1 MKTMQLYLF
10 LHILTTAAVL
20 VHTFDPVTT
29 TVVVSITAA
38 LGRTIYNYLH
48 ESCDSK
54 WIAFN
59 ATGERVQCVLRD
71 QHP

>member
-10 LHILTTAAVL
+10 LYIFTTAIVL
-20 VHTFDPVTT
+20 VHTFDPFTT
-29 TVVVSITAA
+29 SVVVSLGAA

-48 ESCDSK
+48 ERCDSK

-59 ATGERVQCVLRD
+59 ATGKRVQQV
-71 QHP
+71 